1 MEKGWNSKAIRKGKK
16 ESLEKCDT
24 FKKVLENGPKKVSI
38 SFDSNFR
45 TKLIIETFLS
55 EISNIVP
62 SRGEGEKFFEFFVS
76 LLFLME

>member
-38 SFDSNFR
+38 SFASNFR
-45 TKLIIETFLS
+45 TKFEKIETFL
-55 EISNIVP
+55 V
-62 SRGEGEKFFEFFVS
+62 RFQT
-76 LLFLME
+76 